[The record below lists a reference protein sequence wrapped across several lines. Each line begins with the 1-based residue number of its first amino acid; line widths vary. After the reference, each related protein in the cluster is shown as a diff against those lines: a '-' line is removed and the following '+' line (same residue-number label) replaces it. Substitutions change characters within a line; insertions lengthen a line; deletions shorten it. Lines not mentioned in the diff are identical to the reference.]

1 MRGCLLRWH
10 FVDACD
16 QGWRVQK
23 DGFLFQKILDNIILT
38 TFFSLITC
46 HHWIVETHMDVFRPR
61 HPDSEAKNTEKW
73 VDRGPHAAFAAKN
86 LLKLL
91 PIAVTDKQKHLSISN
106 FLEAFILYLYI
117 YWSIL
122 NDLKQPEGF
131 AATCRNLQ
139 QPQKSLKSAILRQ
152 NGNWPLV
159 KMHWYSIPMTS

>member
-1 MRGCLLRWH
+1 M
-10 FVDACD
+10 
-16 QGWRVQK
+16 
-23 DGFLFQKILDNIILT
+23 NIKVFEIM
-38 TFFSLITC
+38 
-46 HHWIVETHMDVFRPR
+46 HWILMNAFELISSSQKHFGWNCHSWNHAKSWFPR
-61 HPDSEAKNTEKW
+61 WNWNRENGHLWRSF
-73 VDRGPHAAFAAKN
+73 DRGPHAAFAAKN
-86 LLKLL
+86 YLKLL

-131 AATCRNLQ
+131 AATCQSLQ